1 MLTARLE
8 SLDIEI
14 KKIKVKVTNEKT
26 KFAAQLLVRVPT
38 SASLVLS
45 RKLLTTKLLNSRIDF
60 SSSLLFEKTCT
71 FFFLLLYLN
80 YVCVDR
86 LLNDNHFFFFIL

>member
-71 FFFLLLYLN
+71 FFF
-80 YVCVDR
+80 
-86 LLNDNHFFFFIL
+86 FFAFIFKLCMCRSTFE